1 MTPILQEDL
10 ATSSSLEKQVLGA
23 LELGFEAPPSKWEE
37 DLGRWRQGGST
48 S

>member
-23 LELGFEAPPSKWEE
+23 LELGFEAPSKWEE